1 MKRLVLILFLFS
13 QWCFSQ
19 DLIHYSTENGL
30 PHDVTYNIHSD
41 DKGYMW
47 FGTDDGLVKF
57 NGKDFT
63 VYTDNNGLET
73 NYVIDVT
80 AFSKDTLA
88 VATWGGGMY
97 LFSQGK
103 FLKLI
108 DDDYGKTSKIEVF
121 NRIIYSSQSFTNI
134 KYQKNNEWESRNYVF
149 DTLKKYIGRIGD
161 LNTLASN
168 HTILDQKLM
177 IHNRF
182 VKQSDRRKLKG
193 VYELKDTILEE
204 RFSFLRDR
212 EIDALIKL
220 DSNSYVSSQKDSIYF
235 FSNQGVSGKMKLD
248 IQNEIIVKFIKF
260 SEEKLLLLATNGN
273 GFKNAYRLDLKTQQ
287 LTNLRDEFNIR
298 ATVSD
303 IALDFEKNLW
313 ITTNGEG
320 IYQVPYNTFNVE
332 NILEDKEIF
341 KLIEFKEKKYGLSA
355 GSIFE
360 FDKQKLINE
369 FRLKGFGKSMSII
382 NGKLIINSLKQS
394 ADEEVAP
401 FINEE
406 KGVFHYKD
414 DQIDIYSKDTLFINE
429 KRIVDKRIQLNKVYF
444 KDNNYYLATNT
455 GLFVLDRKTFE
466 LLPSKYKELKDIRVT
481 DIQKQGD
488 FLWISSSK
496 GLFKLINGQL
506 EKISTEEG
514 LLSDNIKDLLVSCDN
529 KLWIATVRG
538 LSVYDGQSFVNI
550 TKNENL
556 LSNNINNIF
565 EDESHNIWIASV
577 KGISILANE
586 SRNIKQT
593 TPIVHVFQ
601 SEQGFNF
608 DVISYSNSNNLF
620 TQYQINNQ
628 PWKKSTTNFLDFNNF
643 KEGNYTFRLRSK
655 KPNSDWKYSKLYTFQ
670 VKVPL
675 LQKTGFIVF
684 LTILISLLIISLIYY
699 QLKKTKTTNRLLTR
713 SILKQKEL
721 EVKLTR
727 VRENIAE
734 DFHDDLGNKLASIT
748 ILTDMLSEKVTSSD
762 SKNIVDQILS
772 NSDSLYKGT
781 KDFIWS
787 LKNDSDKIEEMATYL
802 SDFGEDFFEQL
813 QIKFRIEKSL
823 EADIKLP
830 YYWSRHLIL
839 IFKEAMTNAAK
850 HSNCSEATIVFNY
863 QKNEL
868 KISFK
873 DNGIGFSVDE
883 ISYENGLK
891 NIVDRAKKI
900 GGELFINSSEEGTE
914 IQFIGIIYPK

>member
-1 MKRLVLILFLFS
+1 MKRLFLIVFLWS
-13 QWCFSQ
+13 QWSFSQ

-47 FGTDDGLVKF
+47 FGTDDGLLKF

-73 NYVIDVT
+73 NYVIDVA

-97 LFSQGK
+97 LFSKGK

-121 NRIIYSSQSFTNI
+121 KKIIYSSQSFTNI
-134 KYQKNNEWESRNYVF
+134 KYQKYNQWESKNYVF
-149 DTLKKYIGRIGD
+149 DTLKKYVSRIGD
-161 LNTLASN
+161 LNTFASN

-177 IHNRF
+177 VHNRF
-182 VKQSDRRKLKG
+182 VKQSTRANLKG

-204 RFSFLRDR
+204 RFSFLNNRA
-212 EIDALIKL
+212 IDALAKL
-220 DSNSYVSSQKDSIYF
+220 DNNLYVGSQKDSIYLF
-235 FSNQGVSGKMKLD
+235 NNEKVSKKMRLN
-248 IQNEIIVKFIKF
+248 IQNEIVVKFLKF
-260 SEEKLLLLATNGN
+260 TEEKLLILATNGN
-273 GFKNAYRLDLKTQQ
+273 GFKNAYGLDLKTQQ
-287 LTNLRDEFNIR
+287 LTNLRNQFNIR
-298 ATVSD
+298 STISD

-320 IYQVPYNTFNVE
+320 IYQIPYNTFNVE
-332 NILEDKEIF
+332 NILEDEEIF
-341 KLIEFKEKKYGLSA
+341 KLINYKGKKYGLSA

-360 FDKQKLINE
+360 FDHQKLMNE
-369 FRLKGFGKSMSII
+369 FKLKGFGKSMSVI
-382 NGKLIINSLKQS
+382 NGRLIINSLKQS
-394 ADEEVAP
+394 VEEEVAP
-401 FINEE
+401 FIHEE

-444 KDNNYYLATNT
+444 KDNDYYLATNT

-466 LLPSKYKELKDIRVT
+466 LLPSKYEELKNIRVT
-481 DIQKQGD
+481 DLEKQND
-488 FLWISSSK
+488 VLWISSSK
-496 GLFKLINGQL
+496 GLFKLKDEKL
-506 EKISTEEG
+506 EKISTGDG
-514 LLSDNIKDLLVSCDN
+514 LLSDNIKDLLVSCDDR
-529 KLWIATVRG
+529 LWIATIKG

-556 LSNNINNIF
+556 LSNNINSIF
-565 EDESHNIWIASV
+565 EDELHNIWIASV
-577 KGISILANE
+577 KGISILDNE
-586 SRNIKQT
+586 SRNVKQIA
-593 TPIVHVFQ
+593 PIIHVF
-601 SEQGFNF
+601 ENELGFSF

-628 PWKKSTTNFLDFNNF
+628 PWKKSTTNFLDFKNF
-643 KEGNYTFRLRSK
+643 KEGDYTFKLRSK
-655 KPNSDWKYSKLYTFQ
+655 KPNSDWEYSKLYAFQ

-675 LQKTGFIVF
+675 MQKTGFIVF
-684 LTILISLLIISLIYY
+684 LTILISLLVISLIYY
-699 QLKKTKTTNRLLTR
+699 QLKKTKINNKLLTD

-748 ILTDMLSEKVTSSD
+748 ILTDMLSEKVTSTD
-762 SKNIVDQILS
+762 SKNIVDQILN

-787 LKNDSDKIEEMATYL
+787 LKNESDQIEEMVTYL

-813 QIKFRIEKSL
+813 NIKFRIEKNI
-823 EADIKLP
+823 ETDIKLP

-850 HSNCSEATIVFNY
+850 HSSCNEATIEFNF
-863 QKNEL
+863 QKDTLE
-868 KISFK
+868 ITFK
-873 DNGIGFSVDE
+873 DNGVGFCLE
-883 ISYENGLK
+883 TTSYENGLK
-891 NIVDRAKKI
+891 HIIDRAKKI
-900 GGELFINSSEEGTE
+900 GGEVFINSSNSGTE
-914 IQFIGIIYPK
+914 IKFKGIIYPK